1 MASVTAFIEKR
12 LRLKVNQGKSAVA
25 RLEERHFVGFRLRRE
40 PLDGAVEVLLSRRS
54 KARIDAK
61 LRELT
66 PRNWG
71 GSLEACIVRVNGY
84 LRGWLGFF
92 GICTD
97 SEERT
102 FGNLDAHIRRRLRAI
117 QLKHWKR
124 KRTIARR
131 LTQMG
136 VRHTTAWRSVYA
148 GRRSLWALSH
158 TPSVDRALRNG
169 HWTDRGLVSL
179 KELWRASP
187 HRLVAPEQLKLALG

>member
-1 MASVTAFIEKR
+1 MKLFNYK
-12 LRLKVNQGKSAVA
+12 N
-25 RLEERHFVGFRLRRE
+25 RLEARHFVGFRLRRE
-40 PLDGAVEVLLSRRS
+40 PLDGTVEVLLSKRS

-71 GSLEACIVRVNGY
+71 SSLEACIVRLNEY
-84 LRGWLGFF
+84 LLGWMGFF
-92 GICTD
+92 CICTG

-136 VRHTTAWRSVYA
+136 IKHATAWRTVYA
-148 GRRSLWALSH
+148 GRKYLWALSH
-158 TPSVDRALRNG
+158 TPAVDRALRNG

-179 KELWRASP
+179 KELWRTSS
-187 HRLVAPEQLKLALG
+187 HRLVAPEQLMLALG